1 MQGNLQEDER
11 RYVVEEVMVNLVEL
25 LKNPSLV
32 RCKDLQE
39 GGRHSEGWTGN
50 GGSLL
55 SYVV

>member
-39 GGRHSEGWTGN
+39 GGRHSEG
-50 GGSLL
+50 
-55 SYVV
+55 